1 MNPVAIAEGLF
12 LGYEAYTVGKPL
24 VQEGVKYIQDSM
36 STPLRKPANN
46 IPSTA
51 EKLKALGSKKKAI
64 PTTPATQNIVTKK
77 KAHSKL
83 ASGLSAGLAVGAG
96 LLGVAVNDA
105 LTGTQEASD
114 ATKSANDATKA
125 LFPDSPFLNNQV
137 NTKQSIDYLV
147 DAINAQSIVIFQGL
161 NPLSMH
167 MEALVVGVQA
177 LTDAVL
183 GLDPAV
189 TLPELAPVIDIPAT
203 PAPIVHVSSPAP
215 TVNVS
220 APAPTIT
227 VNVPESPAPTIN
239 VEAPVIPDYTTQMDT
254 LADTAAAQKEALD
267 FAKTPLQAP
276 DLSTE
281 TGSTLISP
289 RDAEHA
295 RNVHQGRGE
304 ADENTIGGDLFSE
317 LEDIFDSDELNLVK
331 FFTYTPVTSALSS
344 INSEGMADFLAELQG
359 RYHI

>member
-1 MNPVAIAEGLF
+1 MNPVSVIGSALTTVAV
-12 LGYEAYTVGKPL
+12 GYEAYNAFKAGS
-24 VQEGVKYIQDSM
+24 QYIHDSM

-51 EKLKALGSKKKAI
+51 TKLKNLGSKKKL
-64 PTTPATQNIVTKK
+64 PPVTPSAQSTVTKK
-77 KAHSKL
+77 TAHSKL

-105 LTGTQEASD
+105 LTGTQQASD

-125 LFPDSPFLNNQV
+125 SFPDSPFLNNQV
-137 NTKQSIDYLV
+137 DTKQSLDYLI
-147 DAINAQSIVIFQGL
+147 DAINSQSIVIFQGL
-161 NPLSMH
+161 SPLSNY

-189 TLPELAPVIDIPAT
+189 TLPELAPVIEMPTA
-203 PAPIVHVSSPAP
+203 PAPIVNVSSSAP

-220 APAPTIT
+220 STAPV
-227 VNVPESPAPTIN
+227 VNVTTPAPTIN
-239 VEAPVIPDYTTQMDT
+239 VEAPIIPDYTTQMDT
-254 LADTAAAQKEALD
+254 LADTAVAQKEALEYH
-267 FAKTPLQAP
+267 KTPLEAP

-281 TGSTLISP
+281 TGSTLLSP

-295 RNVHQGRGE
+295 KNVHHGRGE

-344 INSEGMADFLAELQG
+344 INSEGMSDFLAELQG